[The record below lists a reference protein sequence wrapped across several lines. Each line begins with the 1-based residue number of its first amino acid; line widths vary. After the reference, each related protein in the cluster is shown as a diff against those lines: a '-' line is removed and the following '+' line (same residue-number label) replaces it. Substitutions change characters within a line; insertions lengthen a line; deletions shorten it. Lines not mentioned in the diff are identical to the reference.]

1 MKTIILLDSPNL
13 YRIGLKTYLQ
23 KLLIKVKIIEFET
36 WQQAEYKLKKT
47 SINYL
52 FIGIETINNQ
62 EFKEIISFK
71 KKHPLI
77 KLIVLSLNF
86 DNNEFNKD
94 TNSNHLEIDAIL
106 SKNTSENSILEMM
119 KTINADK
126 KYYCIDFLQKNII
139 IQKNNT
145 LSTREFE
152 ILQQIATGRDANEI
166 AAQMYISIH
175 TFRTHRKNIMKK
187 TGIHST
193 SELIL
198 YAIREKIV

>member
-36 WQQAEYKLKKT
+36 WQQAEDKLKKT

>member
-36 WQQAEYKLKKT
+36 WQQAEDKLKKT

-52 FIGIETINNQ
+52 FIGIETISNQ